1 MNAVTPPPEPVLSD
15 HDVER
20 IRAFHRGTRNAG
32 YVCCLLGV
40 MVMLSGRFMA
50 GAPTWLVSVGLGVVV
65 FGWGLLA
72 YSLFKRV
79 ALVRSLAARR
89 RG

>member
-1 MNAVTPPPEPVLSD
+1 
-15 HDVER
+15 
-20 IRAFHRGTRNAG
+20 
-32 YVCCLLGV
+32 LGV